1 MSNIDEKIRN
11 ALAAEDQ
18 KAIDEID
25 DGAGLF
31 ELVGL
36 TFKGKQA
43 WVSYYMYFLGVV
55 VTGAFVY
62 FVIQYLAADD
72 LKTSLNWALL
82 ILGCLFIILLIKI
95 LGWQQLQKA
104 ELMREIKRLEMRI
117 MLATEKNERSPGA

>member
-1 MSNIDEKIRN
+1 MSDIDDQIRN

-25 DGAGLF
+25 SGAGLF

-43 WVSYYMYFLGVV
+43 WITYYMYFLGIV
-55 VTGAFVY
+55 VTGIFVY
-62 FVIQYLAADD
+62 AIMQYMGTSDI
-72 LKTSLNWALL
+72 KESLNWALL
-82 ILGCLFIILLIKI
+82 ILGCLFMILLIKI

-104 ELMREIKRLEMRI
+104 ELMREIKRLEMRM
-117 MLATEKNERSPGA
+117 MLASEKVQK

>member
-1 MSNIDEKIRN
+1 MSDIDEQIRN

-31 ELVGL
+31 ELIGL
-36 TFKGKQA
+36 SFKGKQA
-43 WVSYYMYFLGVV
+43 WLSYYIFFLGFAVAA
-55 VTGAFVY
+55 AFVY

-82 ILGCLFIILLIKI
+82 IIGSLFMTTLIKV
-95 LGWQQLQKA
+95 LGWQQMQKA

-117 MLATEKNERSPGA
+117 MLATDKNKR

>member
-1 MSNIDEKIRN
+1 MSDIDEQIRN

-31 ELVGL
+31 ELIGL

-43 WVSYYMYFLGVV
+43 WLSYYMYFVGLVV
-55 VTGAFVY
+55 AAAFVY
-62 FVIQYLAADD
+62 FVIQYLGTSDI
-72 LKTSLNWALL
+72 KSSLNWALL
-82 ILGCLFIILLIKI
+82 ILGCGFALTMLKV
-95 LGWQQLQKA
+95 LGWQQMQKA

-117 MLATEKNERSPGA
+117 MLASEKNQR

>member
-25 DGAGLF
+25 DSAGIF
-31 ELVGL
+31 ELIGL

-43 WVSYYMYFLGVV
+43 WISYYMYFLGIVV
-55 VTGAFVY
+55 SALFVY
-62 FVIQYLAADD
+62 FVIQYLGTSDI
-72 LKTSLNWALL
+72 KSSLNWALL
-82 ILGCLFIILLIKI
+82 ILGCGFIITMIKI
-95 LGWQQLQKA
+95 LGWQQIQKA

-117 MLATEKNERSPGA
+117 MLISEQNQR

>member
-1 MSNIDEKIRN
+1 MSNIDEQIRN

-36 TFKGKQA
+36 TFTGKQA
-43 WVSYYMYFLGVV
+43 WVTYYMYFLGIV
-55 VTGAFVY
+55 VTAAIVY
-62 FVIQYLAADD
+62 FIIQYLGTSDI
-72 LKTSLNWALL
+72 KTSLNWALL
-82 ILGCLFIILLIKI
+82 IIGCLFVITLIKI
-95 LGWQQLQKA
+95 LGWQQLQRA

-117 MLATEKNERSPGA
+117 MLVSEQNQR